1 MTTDSPGSDTHRPL
15 VDSAWLR
22 GALGRPDLVI
32 LDVRTPP
39 SGGFVPGSLHSD
51 YAKAGWRAT
60 VNGVPGLLPDTAVLE
75 GLIGGLGIG
84 TGDHVVLVASGL
96 NAPDMG
102 NATRVYW
109 TFKTLGHDRVS
120 VLDGGFVA
128 WTADPA
134 NPVATAA
141 SSRPATAYRAA
152 PHGGLRATLPEVE
165 AAVAGGSV
173 PLLDVRSTDQFEGLA
188 KSPQARVPG
197 TLPGAV
203 LIEIGAFYSAAE
215 KRFLSADAVKALAEQ
230 AKVSDAPITFCNTGH
245 LATVSW
251 FALSEIAGIEG
262 VRLYDGSM
270 SEWTAD
276 PARPVKNGPVKNG
289 PAA

>member
-1 MTTDSPGSDTHRPL
+1 MTTDSQRPL

-22 GALGRPDLVI
+22 GALDRPDLVV

-39 SGGFVPGSLHSD
+39 SGGFIPGSVHSD

-60 VNGVPGLLPDTAVLE
+60 VDGVPGLLPDVPVLE

-84 TGDHVVLVASGL
+84 NGDHVVLVASGL
-96 NAPDMG
+96 SAADMG

-120 VLDGGFVA
+120 VLDGGFAA
-128 WTADPA
+128 WSDAG
-134 NPVATAA
+134 NPVATTAA
-141 SSRPATAYRAA
+141 TRPAATFTAA
-152 PHGGLRATLPEVE
+152 PREDLRAPLPVVA
-165 AAVAGGSV
+165 AAVAGGAV
-173 PLLDVRSTDQFEGLA
+173 PLLDSRSAEQFEGKA

-203 LIEIGAFYSAAE
+203 LIENSAFYSAAE
-215 KRFLSADAVKALAEQ
+215 KRFLPADVVKALADQ
-230 AKVSDAPITFCNTGH
+230 AGTGDATITFCNTGH
-245 LATVSW
+245 LASVSW
-251 FALSEIAGIEG
+251 FALSEVAGIDG

-276 PARPVKNGPVKNG
+276 PARPVKNGP
-289 PAA
+289 AA